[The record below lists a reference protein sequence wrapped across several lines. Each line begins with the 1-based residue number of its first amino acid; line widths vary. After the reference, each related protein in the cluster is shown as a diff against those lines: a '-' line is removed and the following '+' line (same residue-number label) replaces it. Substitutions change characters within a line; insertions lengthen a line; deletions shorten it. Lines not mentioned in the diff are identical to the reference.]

1 MYELLEMLYENY
13 CTVPDTMRQSKAV
26 ETSYF
31 KLKETLDKSELKFLL
46 RIIDSK
52 DDVCDETS
60 FDSFASGF
68 RLAWRLCAEIREY
81 DKSRPIPA
89 RSLNLDGILITED
102 GDIVRER

>member
-13 CTVPDTMRQSKAV
+13 CTVPDTMRQKKTIESD
-26 ETSYF
+26 YF
-31 KLKETLDKSELKFLL
+31 KLKETVEKSELKLVL

-52 DDVCDETS
+52 DDICDETS

-68 RLAWRLCAEIREY
+68 RLAWRLCAEIKEY
-81 DKSRPIPA
+81 DRSRPIPA

>member
-1 MYELLEMLYENY
+1 MYELLEMLYEKY
-13 CTVPDTMRQSKAV
+13 CTVPDTMRQKKAI
-26 ETSYF
+26 ESDYF
-31 KLKETLDKSELKFLL
+31 KLKETVEKSELKLVM

-52 DDVCDETS
+52 DNICDETS

-68 RLAWRLCAEIREY
+68 RLAWRLYEEIKEY

-89 RSLNLDGILITED
+89 RSPNLDGILVTEE

>member
-13 CTVPDTMRQSKAV
+13 CTVPDTMRQKKAV
-26 ETSYF
+26 ESDYF
-31 KLKETLDKSELKFLL
+31 KLKETVEKSELKLVL
-46 RIIDSK
+46 QIIDTK
-52 DDVCDETS
+52 DDICDETS

-68 RLAWRLCAEIREY
+68 RLAWRLCAEIKEY

>member
-13 CTVPDTMRQSKAV
+13 CTVPDTMRQSKTV
-26 ETSYF
+26 EANYF
-31 KLKETLDKSELKFLL
+31 KLKETLDKSELKLLL

-52 DDVCDETS
+52 DDICDETS

-68 RLAWRLCAEIREY
+68 RLAWRLYAEIREY

-89 RSLNLDGILITED
+89 RSPNLDGILVTED

>member
-13 CTVPDTMRQSKAV
+13 CTVPDTMRQKKAV
-26 ETSYF
+26 ESDYF
-31 KLKETLDKSELKFLL
+31 KLKETVEKSELKLVL
-46 RIIDSK
+46 QIIDTK
-52 DDVCDETS
+52 DDICDETS

>member
-13 CTVPDTMRQSKAV
+13 CTVPDTMRQSKTV
-26 ETSYF
+26 EANYF
-31 KLKETLDKSELKFLL
+31 KLKETLDKSELKLLL

-52 DDVCDETS
+52 DDICDETS

-68 RLAWRLCAEIREY
+68 RLAWRLRAEIEEY
-81 DKSRPIPA
+81 DRSRPIPA
-89 RSLNLDGILITED
+89 GSLNLDGILVTEE

>member
-13 CTVPDTMRQSKAV
+13 CTVPDSMRQRKAI
-26 ETSYF
+26 ESDYF
-31 KLKETLDKSELKFLL
+31 KLKESVEMSELKLVL
-46 RIIDSK
+46 RIIDTK
-52 DDVCDETS
+52 DNICDETS

-68 RLAWRLCAEIREY
+68 RLAWRLCAEIKEY

-89 RSLNLDGILITED
+89 RSLNLDGILVTEE